1 MVNGIHVLWESSAD
15 EVIVVEKLE
24 ECWGESCENLN
35 TTEKTAYVLQNT
47 LEYTYM
53 CTQDTYMGG
62 IIVWS

>member
-24 ECWGESCENLN
+24 ECWGKSCENLN

-47 LEYTYM
+47 
-53 CTQDTYMGG
+53 
-62 IIVWS
+62 